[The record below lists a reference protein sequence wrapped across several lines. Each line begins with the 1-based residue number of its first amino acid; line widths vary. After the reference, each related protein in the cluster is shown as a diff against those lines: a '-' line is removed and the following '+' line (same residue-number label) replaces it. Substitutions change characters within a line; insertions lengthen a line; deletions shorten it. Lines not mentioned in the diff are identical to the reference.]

1 MLLGLNIRPAVKVD
15 LPVLEWDGEYRHFR
29 RLYTDTYR
37 LVETGDVIIWL
48 AELPMRGVVGQL
60 FVSLKSGR
68 TELSDG
74 KTRAYVYAFRV
85 KPAFQGWG
93 VGTRLM
99 DVAEADLLQRGYHRV
114 SLNVG
119 QTNEGARRLYERLG
133 YRVSG
138 TDPGRWSFVDDKGQ
152 RQEVHE
158 PAWRMEKILSR
169 S

>member
-15 LPVLEWDGEYRHFR
+15 LPALEWDGEYQHFH
-29 RLYTDTYR
+29 RLYTDAYR

-99 DVAEADLLQRGYHRV
+99 DVVEADLLQRGYHRV

-133 YRVSG
+133 YHVSG
-138 TDPGRWSFVDDKGQ
+138 TDPGRWSYVDDKGQ

>member
-99 DVAEADLLQRGYHRV
+99 DVAEADLLQRGYHRL